1 MVFLSEMKNLDRFY
15 RFKKL
20 SKISKLIL
28 TVPHLNAEEEKIFNG
43 SGKQNK
49 LPSESG
55 PKTNFAKSDNCEASY
70 IKQTNS

>member
-28 TVPHLNAEEEKIFNG
+28 TVPHLNADEEKIF
-43 SGKQNK
+43 SMARKNK
-49 LPSESG
+49 TCFRLNLDL
-55 PKTNFAKSDNCEASY
+55 K
-70 IKQTNS
+70 

>member
-28 TVPHLNAEEEKIFNG
+28 TVLHLNAEEEKIFSMARENKT
-43 SGKQNK
+43 SFRLNLDLKQI
-49 LPSESG
+49 LPSLI
-55 PKTNFAKSDNCEASY
+55 TAKLA
-70 IKQTNS
+70 T